1 MPGDVSIVSVGAS
14 FDTTALATA
23 LDTIPLI
30 PEASCD
36 LAVDLAIRSLGDE
49 RPQPGLR
56 LIAPRI
62 PRTDRSQPR
71 RIVPAAATP
80 ADPEPTSRVSLHLI
94 EALRQLNTI
103 HHLPRPMR
111 VTQKGM
117 PLMARTIRTKTKRGI
132 ALVSSLAIAGLALAG
147 CAGGSGG
154 AESGDTLKLWHYEG
168 ADSAMGK
175 AWAEAIKVFEE
186 ETGAT
191 VEFEEKSFEQIQS
204 TASQVL
210 DTDAAPDLMEFN
222 KGNATAGFLASTGLI
237 TDISDAVDEYGWADK
252 LAPSLQ
258 TTAKYSEDGVM
269 GGDTWYGI
277 PNYGEFVGV
286 YYNHDAFA
294 EAGLEIPTT
303 YDEFVDVLDAFVA
316 KGITPLAEAGAEYPL
331 GQLWYQL
338 ALSQADRQFVNDYQL
353 YENPVDWQG
362 DELTYASETLLDY
375 VDKGYIASDVSSI
388 KAEDAG
394 VSFING
400 TAPIF
405 VSGSWW
411 FGRFVAEATGFD
423 WTLQAFPESDLSLG
437 SSGNLW
443 VVPENAANKE
453 LAYEFIDITMRPEIQ
468 AIIGNNGGVPVAAD
482 PADITDEKSAEL
494 IATFNGIL
502 DNDGL
507 SFYPDWP
514 APGFYDVIVQELQG
528 LVTGVQDVE
537 TTNANLGEQ
546 YDEGTADFR

>member
-1 MPGDVSIVSVGAS
+1 
-14 FDTTALATA
+14 
-23 LDTIPLI
+23 
-30 PEASCD
+30 
-36 LAVDLAIRSLGDE
+36 
-49 RPQPGLR
+49 
-56 LIAPRI
+56 
-62 PRTDRSQPR
+62 
-71 RIVPAAATP
+71 
-80 ADPEPTSRVSLHLI
+80 
-94 EALRQLNTI
+94 
-103 HHLPRPMR
+103 
-111 VTQKGM
+111 
-117 PLMARTIRTKTKRGI
+117 MARMTRRTKTV
-132 ALVSSLAIAGLALAG
+132 AAVAAFTAVGLALSG
-147 CAGGSGG
+147 CSAGGGD
-154 AESGDTLKLWHYEG
+154 AEGDGETLKLWHYEG

-175 AWAEAIKVFEE
+175 AWAEAITIFEE
-186 ETGAT
+186 ETGAK
-191 VEFEEKSFEQIQS
+191 VEFEEKSFEQIQK

-237 TDISDAVDEYGWADK
+237 TDISDAVDEYGWEDK

-269 GGDTWYGI
+269 GGDNWYGI

-286 YYNHDAFA
+286 YYNKDAFA
-294 EAGLEIPTT
+294 AAGLEIPTT
-303 YDEFVDVLDAFVA
+303 YEEFVAVLDAFVA

-338 ALSQADRQFVNDYQL
+338 ALLEGDRGFVDDYQL
-353 YENPVDWQG
+353 YENPVDWKG
-362 DELTYASETLLDY
+362 PEVTSATETLKEY
-375 VDKGYIASDVSSI
+375 VDKGYIASDVSSV

-400 TAPIF
+400 SAPIF

-423 WTLQAFPESDLSLG
+423 WTLAAFPGADLSLG

-468 AIIGNNGGVPVAAD
+468 AIIGNNGGLPVAVDA
-482 PADITDEKSAEL
+482 ADITDPKSAEL
-494 IATFNGIL
+494 IETFNGIL
-502 DNDGL
+502 DADGL

-514 APGFYDVIVQELQG
+514 APGFYDVLVQELQG
-528 LVTGVQDVE
+528 LITGVQDVK

-546 YDEGTADFR
+546 YGEGTAEFR

>member
-1 MPGDVSIVSVGAS
+1 MARITRKNVRRGLAAVGAL
-14 FDTTALATA
+14 T
-23 LDTIPLI
+23 
-30 PEASCD
+30 
-36 LAVDLAIRSLGDE
+36 VGAI
-49 RPQPGLR
+49 
-56 LIAPRI
+56 
-62 PRTDRSQPR
+62 
-71 RIVPAAATP
+71 
-80 ADPEPTSRVSLHLI
+80 
-94 EALRQLNTI
+94 
-103 HHLPRPMR
+103 
-111 VTQKGM
+111 
-117 PLMARTIRTKTKRGI
+117 
-132 ALVSSLAIAGLALAG
+132 ALAG
-147 CAGGSGG
+147 CAGGSSDSGD
-154 AESGDTLKLWHYEG
+154 GDTLKLWHYEG
-168 ADSAMGK
+168 EDSAMAK
-175 AWAEAIKVFEE
+175 AWSEAIDIFEE

-191 VEFEEKSFEQIQS
+191 VEYEQKSFEQIQK

-210 DTDAAPDLMEFN
+210 DSDAAPDLMEFN

-237 TDISDAVDEYGWADK
+237 SDISDAVDEYGWADK

-269 GGDTWYGI
+269 GGDAWYGI

-286 YYNHDAFA
+286 YYNTDAFA

-316 KGITPLAEAGAEYPL
+316 QGITPLAEAGAEYPL

-338 ALSQADRQFVNDYQL
+338 ALTQADRQFVNDYQL

-362 DELTYASETLLDY
+362 PELTYATETLADY
-375 VDKGYIASDVSSI
+375 VDKGYVASDVSSV

-411 FGRFVAEATGFD
+411 YGRFVEEAGFD
-423 WTLQAFPESDLSLG
+423 WTLQAFPDTQLSLG

-482 PADITDEKSAEL
+482 PADITDPKSQEL
-494 IATFNGIL
+494 IAAFNGVL
-502 DNDGL
+502 EDDGL

-514 APGFYDVIVQELQG
+514 AAGFYDVIVQQLQG
-528 LVTGVQDVE
+528 LVTGSQDPA
-537 TTNANLGEQ
+537 TTNANLGAE
-546 YDEGTADFR
+546 YEAGTADFR

>member
-1 MPGDVSIVSVGAS
+1 
-14 FDTTALATA
+14 
-23 LDTIPLI
+23 
-30 PEASCD
+30 
-36 LAVDLAIRSLGDE
+36 
-49 RPQPGLR
+49 
-56 LIAPRI
+56 
-62 PRTDRSQPR
+62 
-71 RIVPAAATP
+71 
-80 ADPEPTSRVSLHLI
+80 
-94 EALRQLNTI
+94 
-103 HHLPRPMR
+103 
-111 VTQKGM
+111 
-117 PLMARTIRTKTKRGI
+117 MARNTRRTKTLA
-132 ALVSSLAIAGLALAG
+132 ALAALTATGLALAG
-147 CAGGSGG
+147 CTPGGSDEGG
-154 AESGDTLKLWHYEG
+154 DGQTLKLWHYESE
-168 ADSAMGK
+168 DSAMGK
-175 AWAEAIKVFEE
+175 AWAEAIKIFEE
-186 ETGAT
+186 ETGAK
-191 VEFEEKSFEQIQS
+191 VEFEEKSFEQIQK

-258 TTAKYSEDGVM
+258 TTAKYSDDGVM

-286 YYNHDAFA
+286 YYNKDAFA
-294 EAGLEIPTT
+294 AAGLEIPTS

-338 ALSQADRQFVNDYQL
+338 ALMEGDRGFVDDYQL
-353 YENPVDWQG
+353 YKDPVDWQG
-362 DELTYASETLLDY
+362 PEISSATKTLKEY

-400 TAPIF
+400 TSPIF

-411 FGRFVAEATGFD
+411 YGRFVNEATGFD
-423 WTLQAFPESDLSLG
+423 WTMTAFPGADLSLG

-453 LAYEFIDITMRPEIQ
+453 LAYKFIDITMRPEIQ
-468 AIIGNNGGVPVAAD
+468 AIIGNNGGLPVAAD
-482 PADITDEKSAEL
+482 PADITDPKSSEL
-494 IATFNGIL
+494 IETFNGIL
-502 DNDGL
+502 DQDGL

-528 LVTGVQDVE
+528 LITGSQDAE
-537 TTNANLGEQ
+537 TTDDNLGKA

>member
-1 MPGDVSIVSVGAS
+1 MARMTRK
-14 FDTTALATA
+14 TTKRALAVVG
-23 LDTIPLI
+23 
-30 PEASCD
+30 S
-36 LAVDLAIRSLGDE
+36 LAV
-49 RPQPGLR
+49 
-56 LIAPRI
+56 
-62 PRTDRSQPR
+62 
-71 RIVPAAATP
+71 AT
-80 ADPEPTSRVSLHLI
+80 V
-94 EALRQLNTI
+94 ALT
-103 HHLPRPMR
+103 
-111 VTQKGM
+111 
-117 PLMARTIRTKTKRGI
+117 A
-132 ALVSSLAIAGLALAG
+132 
-147 CAGGSGG
+147 CAGGSGSDSDG
-154 AESGDTLKLWHYEG
+154 ETLKLWHYEG

-175 AWAEAIKVFEE
+175 AWAEAIEVFEK
-186 ETGAT
+186 ETGAK
-191 VEFEEKSFEQIQS
+191 VEFEEKSFEQIQK

-237 TDISDAVDEYGWADK
+237 SDITDAVEEYGWADK

-258 TTAKYSEDGVM
+258 TTAKYTEDGVM

-286 YYNHDAFA
+286 YYNLDAFE
-294 EAGLEIPTT
+294 EAGLELPTT

-338 ALSQADRQFVNDYQL
+338 ALTKGDRSFVDAYQL
-353 YENPVDWQG
+353 YEEPVDWQG
-362 DELTYASETLLDY
+362 PEITYATDTLKEY
-375 VDKGYIASDVSSI
+375 VDNGYIAKDVSSI

-411 FGRFVAEATGFD
+411 FGRFVNEATGFD
-423 WTLQAFPESDLSLG
+423 WTFQAFPGETKLSLG

-443 VVPENAANKE
+443 VVPENAANKD
-453 LAYEFIDITMRPEIQ
+453 LAYKFIDITMRPEIQ

-494 IATFNGIL
+494 IETFNGIL
-502 DNDGL
+502 ADDGL

-528 LVTGVQDVE
+528 LVTGSQDAA
-537 TTNANLGEQ
+537 TTNANLGKQ
-546 YDEGTADFR
+546 YEEGTADFR

>member
-1 MPGDVSIVSVGAS
+1 
-14 FDTTALATA
+14 
-23 LDTIPLI
+23 
-30 PEASCD
+30 
-36 LAVDLAIRSLGDE
+36 
-49 RPQPGLR
+49 
-56 LIAPRI
+56 
-62 PRTDRSQPR
+62 
-71 RIVPAAATP
+71 
-80 ADPEPTSRVSLHLI
+80 
-94 EALRQLNTI
+94 
-103 HHLPRPMR
+103 
-111 VTQKGM
+111 
-117 PLMARTIRTKTKRGI
+117 MARITRSTTRRGLAAVGVLTIG
-132 ALVSSLAIAGLALAG
+132 ALALAG
-147 CAGGSGG
+147 CAGSSD
-154 AESGDTLKLWHYEG
+154 SGDSSEGKTLKLWHYEG

-175 AWAEAIKVFEE
+175 AWAEAIEIFEE

-191 VEFEEKSFEQIQS
+191 VEFEEKSFEQIQK

-237 TDISDAVDEYGWADK
+237 ADISDAVDEYGWADK

-286 YYNHDAFA
+286 YYNLDAFE
-294 EAGLEIPTT
+294 EAGLEVPTT

-338 ALSQADRQFVNDYQL
+338 ALSKADRSFVDAYQL
-353 YENPVDWQG
+353 YTDAVDWQG
-362 DELTYASETLLDY
+362 PELTYATETLAEY
-375 VDKGYIASDVSSI
+375 VDKGYIAKDVSSV

-400 TAPIF
+400 SAPIF

-411 FGRFVAEATGFD
+411 YGRFVTEATSFD
-423 WTLQAFPESDLSLG
+423 WTLEAFPGSTLTLG

-443 VVPENAANKE
+443 VVPENASNAE

-482 PADITDEKSAEL
+482 PADITDEKSVGL
-494 IATFNGIL
+494 IETFNGVL

-528 LVTGVQDVE
+528 LVTGVQDAA

-546 YDEGTADFR
+546 YDEGTAEFR

>member
-1 MPGDVSIVSVGAS
+1 
-14 FDTTALATA
+14 
-23 LDTIPLI
+23 
-30 PEASCD
+30 
-36 LAVDLAIRSLGDE
+36 
-49 RPQPGLR
+49 
-56 LIAPRI
+56 
-62 PRTDRSQPR
+62 
-71 RIVPAAATP
+71 
-80 ADPEPTSRVSLHLI
+80 
-94 EALRQLNTI
+94 
-103 HHLPRPMR
+103 
-111 VTQKGM
+111 
-117 PLMARTIRTKTKRGI
+117 MARTIRTTTQRGI
-132 ALVSSLAIAGLALAG
+132 AVVSSLTIAGLALAG
-147 CAGGSGG
+147 CAGGSDDSG

-175 AWAEAIKVFEE
+175 AWAEAIKIFEE

-191 VEFEEKSFEQIQS
+191 VEFEEKSFEQIQT

-222 KGNATAGFLASTGLI
+222 KGNATAGFLASTGPDHRHLRRRRRVRLGRQ
-237 TDISDAVDEYGWADK
+237 ARPVAADDRQVQRRRRHGRRH
-252 LAPSLQ
+252 LVRHPELRRVRRRLLQ
-258 TTAKYSEDGVM
+258 RGRVRRSRPRDPDHVRR
-269 GGDTWYGI
+269 
-277 PNYGEFVGV
+277 VRRR
-286 YYNHDAFA
+286 
-294 EAGLEIPTT
+294 AGR
-303 YDEFVDVLDAFVA
+303 VRR
-316 KGITPLAEAGAEYPL
+316 AGHHARSPRPARSTRS

-338 ALSQADRQFVNDYQL
+338 ALSEADRQFVNDYQL

-362 DELTYASETLLDY
+362 DEITYATETLQEY
-375 VDKGYIASDVSSI
+375 VDKGYIASDVSSV

-394 VSFING
+394 VVVHQRHRADLRLG
-400 TAPIF
+400 LVVVRPLRER
-405 VSGSWW
+405 GD
-411 FGRFVAEATGFD
+411 RLRLD
-423 WTLQAFPESDLSLG
+423 AFRPSPSRDLSLG

-502 DNDGL
+502 DADGL

-546 YDEGTADFR
+546 YDEGTAEFR

>member
-1 MPGDVSIVSVGAS
+1 MARFTHRTRTLTAIA
-14 FDTTALATA
+14 ALAATG
-23 LDTIPLI
+23 
-30 PEASCD
+30 
-36 LAVDLAIRSLGDE
+36 LAVSACSSAGNGD
-49 RPQPGLR
+49 QG
-56 LIAPRI
+56 
-62 PRTDRSQPR
+62 D
-71 RIVPAAATP
+71 
-80 ADPEPTSRVSLHLI
+80 
-94 EALRQLNTI
+94 
-103 HHLPRPMR
+103 
-111 VTQKGM
+111 
-117 PLMARTIRTKTKRGI
+117 
-132 ALVSSLAIAGLALAG
+132 
-147 CAGGSGG
+147 
-154 AESGDTLKLWHYEG
+154 GDTLKLWHYEG

-175 AWAEAIKVFEE
+175 AWAEAITVFEK
-186 ETGAT
+186 ETGAK
-191 VEFEEKSFEQIQS
+191 VEFEEKSFEQIQK

-237 TDISDAVDEYGWADK
+237 ADISGAVDEYGWADK

-258 TTAKYSEDGVM
+258 TTAKYTEDGVM

-286 YYNHDAFA
+286 YYNKDAFA
-294 EAGLEIPTT
+294 AAGLEIPTT
-303 YDEFVDVLDAFVA
+303 YDEFVKVLDAFVA

-338 ALSQADRQFVNDYQL
+338 ALDNADRGWVDDYQL
-353 YENPVDWQG
+353 YKNPVDWTG
-362 DELTYASETLLDY
+362 PEVTAATDTLKEY
-375 VDKGYIASDVSSI
+375 IDKGYVASDVSSI

-394 VSFING
+394 VAFING

-411 FGRFVAEATGFD
+411 YGRFVSEATGFD
-423 WTLQAFPESDLSLG
+423 WTMTAFPGSKLSLG

-443 VVPENAANKE
+443 VVPENAKNKD
-453 LAYEFIDITMRPEIQ
+453 LAYKFIDITMRPEIQ

-482 PADITDEKSAEL
+482 PADITDPKSEEL
-494 IATFNGIL
+494 ISVFNGIL
-502 DNDGL
+502 DQDGL

-528 LVTGVQDVE
+528 LITGTQDAA
-537 TTNANLGEQ
+537 TTNANLGKA

>member
-1 MPGDVSIVSVGAS
+1 
-14 FDTTALATA
+14 
-23 LDTIPLI
+23 
-30 PEASCD
+30 
-36 LAVDLAIRSLGDE
+36 
-49 RPQPGLR
+49 
-56 LIAPRI
+56 
-62 PRTDRSQPR
+62 
-71 RIVPAAATP
+71 
-80 ADPEPTSRVSLHLI
+80 
-94 EALRQLNTI
+94 
-103 HHLPRPMR
+103 
-111 VTQKGM
+111 
-117 PLMARTIRTKTKRGI
+117 
-132 ALVSSLAIAGLALAG
+132 
-147 CAGGSGG
+147 
-154 AESGDTLKLWHYEG
+154 
-168 ADSAMGK
+168 
-175 AWAEAIKVFEE
+175 
-186 ETGAT
+186 
-191 VEFEEKSFEQIQS
+191 
-204 TASQVL
+204 VL

-286 YYNHDAFA
+286 YYNEDAFA
-294 EAGLEIPTT
+294 AAGLEIPTT
-303 YDEFVDVLDAFVA
+303 YDEFIDVMDAFVA
-316 KGITPLAEAGAEYPL
+316 QGITPLAEAGAEYPL

-338 ALSQADRQFVNDYQL
+338 ALANADRQFVNDYQL

-362 DELTYASETLLDY
+362 DAITAATTTLQEY

-394 VSFING
+394 VAFING

-411 FGRFVAEATGFD
+411 YGRFVSEATDFD
-423 WTLQAFPESDLSLG
+423 WTMTAFPGADLSLG

-443 VVPENAANKE
+443 VVPENASNKE

-514 APGFYDVIVQELQG
+514 APGFYDVLVQELQG
-528 LVTGVQDVE
+528 LVTGVQDVK

-546 YDEGTADFR
+546 YDEGTAEFR

>member
-1 MPGDVSIVSVGAS
+1 MARNTPRRTLAVVGALS
-14 FDTTALATA
+14 
-23 LDTIPLI
+23 
-30 PEASCD
+30 
-36 LAVDLAIRSLGDE
+36 
-49 RPQPGLR
+49 
-56 LIAPRI
+56 
-62 PRTDRSQPR
+62 
-71 RIVPAAATP
+71 AAALT
-80 ADPEPTSRVSLHLI
+80 
-94 EALRQLNTI
+94 
-103 HHLPRPMR
+103 
-111 VTQKGM
+111 
-117 PLMARTIRTKTKRGI
+117 
-132 ALVSSLAIAGLALAG
+132 LVG
-147 CAGGSGG
+147 CAGGSGDS
-154 AESGDTLKLWHYEG
+154 ADSDTLRLWHYEG
-168 ADSAMGK
+168 EDSAMAK
-175 AWAEAIKVFEE
+175 AWNKAIEVFED

-191 VEFEEKSFEQIQS
+191 VEFEQKSFEQIQK

-210 DTDAAPDLMEFN
+210 DSDAAPDLMEFN

-269 GGDTWYGI
+269 GGDAWYGI

-286 YYNHDAFA
+286 YYNTDAFA
-294 EAGLEIPTT
+294 AAGLEIPTT
-303 YDEFVDVLDAFVA
+303 YDEFVAVLDAFVA
-316 KGITPLAEAGAEYPL
+316 QGVTPLAEAGAEYPL

-338 ALSQADRQFVNDYQL
+338 ALTQGDRQFVNDYQL
-353 YENPVDWQG
+353 YENPLDWQG
-362 DELTYASETLLDY
+362 AELTYATDTLEEY
-375 VDKGYIASDVSSI
+375 VEKGYIAGDVSSV

-400 TAPIF
+400 SAPIF

-411 FGRFVAEATGFD
+411 YGRFVEEAGFD
-423 WTLQAFPESDLSLG
+423 WTLQAFPGSTLSLG

-502 DNDGL
+502 DEDGL

-514 APGFYDVIVQELQG
+514 AAGFYDVIVRELQG
-528 LVTGVQDVE
+528 LVTGTQDAE
-537 TTNANLGEQ
+537 TTNANLGAE
-546 YDEGTADFR
+546 YEEGTADFR

>member
-1 MPGDVSIVSVGAS
+1 MARNTPSRTLAVVGALS
-14 FDTTALATA
+14 
-23 LDTIPLI
+23 
-30 PEASCD
+30 
-36 LAVDLAIRSLGDE
+36 
-49 RPQPGLR
+49 
-56 LIAPRI
+56 
-62 PRTDRSQPR
+62 
-71 RIVPAAATP
+71 AAA
-80 ADPEPTSRVSLHLI
+80 
-94 EALRQLNTI
+94 
-103 HHLPRPMR
+103 
-111 VTQKGM
+111 
-117 PLMARTIRTKTKRGI
+117 
-132 ALVSSLAIAGLALAG
+132 LALAG
-147 CAGGSGG
+147 CAGGSGDS
-154 AESGDTLKLWHYEG
+154 ADSNTLRLWHYEG
-168 ADSAMGK
+168 EDSAMAK
-175 AWAEAIKVFEE
+175 AWNEAIEVFED

-191 VEFEEKSFEQIQS
+191 VEFEQKSFEQIQK

-210 DTDAAPDLMEFN
+210 DSDAAPDLMEFN

-269 GGDTWYGI
+269 GGDAWYGI

-286 YYNHDAFA
+286 YYNTDAFA
-294 EAGLEIPTT
+294 AAGLQIPTT
-303 YDEFVDVLDAFVA
+303 YDEFVAVLDAFVA

-338 ALSQADRQFVNDYQL
+338 ALSRADRQFVNDYQL

-362 DELTYASETLLDY
+362 PEFTYATDTLQEY
-375 VDKGYIASDVSSI
+375 VENGYIASDVSSV

-411 FGRFVAEATGFD
+411 YGRFVEEAGFD
-423 WTLQAFPESDLSLG
+423 WTLRAFPEATLSLG

-502 DNDGL
+502 DDDGL

-514 APGFYDVIVQELQG
+514 AAGFYDVIVRELQG
-528 LVTGVQDVE
+528 LVTGAQDAA
-537 TTNANLGEQ
+537 TTNANLGAE
-546 YDEGTADFR
+546 YEEGTADFR

>member
-1 MPGDVSIVSVGAS
+1 MARNIRTTKTLAAVAALTAAGVVLSGCGAGS
-14 FDTTALATA
+14 
-23 LDTIPLI
+23 
-30 PEASCD
+30 
-36 LAVDLAIRSLGDE
+36 GDE
-49 RPQPGLR
+49 
-56 LIAPRI
+56 
-62 PRTDRSQPR
+62 
-71 RIVPAAATP
+71 
-80 ADPEPTSRVSLHLI
+80 
-94 EALRQLNTI
+94 
-103 HHLPRPMR
+103 
-111 VTQKGM
+111 
-117 PLMARTIRTKTKRGI
+117 
-132 ALVSSLAIAGLALAG
+132 
-147 CAGGSGG
+147 GGDGQ
-154 AESGDTLKLWHYEG
+154 TLKLWHYES

-175 AWAEAIKVFEE
+175 AWEEAIKIFEE

-191 VEFEEKSFEQIQS
+191 VEFEEKSFEQIQK

-210 DTDAAPDLMEFN
+210 DTDAVPDLMEFN

-237 TDISDAVDEYGWADK
+237 SDISDAVDEYGWDEK

-269 GGDTWYGI
+269 GGDTWFGI

-286 YYNHDAFA
+286 YYNQDAFA

-303 YDEFVDVLDAFVA
+303 YEEFVAVLDAFVA
-316 KGITPLAEAGAEYPL
+316 KGVTPLAEAGAEYPL

-338 ALSQADRQFVNDYQL
+338 ALLEGDRSFVDAYQL
-353 YENPVDWQG
+353 YDGEVDWQG
-362 DELTYASETLLDY
+362 PEISTATETLKEY
-375 VDKGYIASDVSSI
+375 VDKGYIASDVSSV

-400 TAPIF
+400 TSPIF

-423 WTLQAFPESDLSLG
+423 WTMTAFPGADLSLG

-468 AIIGNNGGVPVAAD
+468 AIIGNNGGLPVAAD
-482 PADITDEKSAEL
+482 TADITDEKSAAL
-494 IATFNGIL
+494 IETFNGVL
-502 DNDGL
+502 DADGL

-528 LVTGVQDVE
+528 LITGSQDAE
-537 TTNANLGEQ
+537 TTDKNLGEQ
-546 YDEGTADFR
+546 YDEGTAEFR

>member
-1 MPGDVSIVSVGAS
+1 MAQQHNRKKHTRLVAAVGALAVG
-14 FDTTALATA
+14 ALA
-23 LDTIPLI
+23 LS
-30 PEASCD
+30 SC
-36 LAVDLAIRSLGDE
+36 S
-49 RPQPGLR
+49 
-56 LIAPRI
+56 
-62 PRTDRSQPR
+62 
-71 RIVPAAATP
+71 
-80 ADPEPTSRVSLHLI
+80 
-94 EALRQLNTI
+94 
-103 HHLPRPMR
+103 
-111 VTQKGM
+111 
-117 PLMARTIRTKTKRGI
+117 
-132 ALVSSLAIAGLALAG
+132 
-147 CAGGSGG
+147 GGSGG
-154 AESGDTLKLWHYEG
+154 GDENTLKLWHYEG

-191 VEFEEKSFEQIQS
+191 VEFEEKSFEQIQK

-237 TDISDAVDEYGWADK
+237 TDIGDAVEEYGWADK

-286 YYNHDAFA
+286 YYNLDAFA
-294 EAGLEIPTT
+294 AAGLEVPTT
-303 YDEFVDVLDAFVA
+303 YDEFVAVLDAFVA
-316 KGITPLAEAGAEYPL
+316 QGITPLAEAGAEYPL

-338 ALSQADRQFVNDYQL
+338 ALDEGDRQWVDDYQL
-353 YENPVDWQG
+353 YDNPVDWQG
-362 DELTYASETLLDY
+362 PEVTYASDTLLDY

-394 VSFING
+394 VSWING

-411 FGRFVAEATGFD
+411 YGRFVSEATDFD
-423 WTLQAFPESDLSLG
+423 WTMTAFPGSDLSLG

-443 VVPENAANKE
+443 VVPENATNKD

-468 AIIGNNGGVPVAAD
+468 AIIGNNGGLPVDAD
-482 PADITDEKSAEL
+482 PADITDEKSQEL
-494 IATFNGIL
+494 ISVFNGIL
-502 DNDGL
+502 DADGL

-528 LVTGVQDVE
+528 LVTGAQDPA
-537 TTNANLGEQ
+537 TTNENLGSA
-546 YDEGTADFR
+546 YDEGTAEYR